1 MWLIRTALRRPIT
14 VLVLVFGVALG
25 AILAILR
32 MRADIFPDLNLPVIY
47 VAQPYGGMSPA
58 QMEGYLVFYYEYHF
72 LYING
77 IESVED
83 KSIQGN
89 GLLKLTFHPGTD
101 MSQALAQTISYVNRA
116 HAFMPYGTVNPFV
129 IRFDAGTVPVG
140 YLVFSSKSRTIGEI
154 QDLALNRIRPLF
166 ATLPGVS
173 APPPFGGNQRT
184 IVITV
189 NPDRLRSYNLSP
201 DAVVQAVN
209 SGNVLMPAGNV
220 RTGSLLRIVGS
231 DSVTPNIKDLLDMPI
246 RTGAGP
252 AVYLRDVGTVADSTD
267 IPTGYALVNGR
278 RAVYIPVTKRPD
290 ASTLTVVSE
299 VKQNLA
305 RFRTLVPSDID
316 ISYQFDQSGY
326 VKSALLSVVRE
337 GLLGALLTGLVVLL
351 FLGDWRSS
359 LIVLTTIPFALLTS
373 VVALWLSGQTI
384 NIMTLGGLAL
394 AVGILVDEG
403 VVEVENIDSTLLEE
417 PGLDPPRGVLQAT
430 QRTVVPR
437 FLSML
442 SMVAVFVP
450 SFFMTGVTKSLFV
463 PLSLAVAFAMVASF
477 LLSSSLLPVLFLWT
491 HREGGRG
498 TPCRAPT
505 HAIASQAPR
514 AGGWN
519 FDRLRNFWA
528 TRLERLA
535 SLRWFVVASYVVV
548 VLVILGLLG
557 PFLGRE
563 LFPSVTGSQFRLRFD
578 APTGT
583 RAEETARL
591 VGNVLEEIQT
601 AAGPGNV
608 DISLGYV
615 GTQAAS
621 YPINTVFLWT
631 GGPHEA
637 VMNVALRPRLGI
649 SVAAF
654 EEKLRRILPPKF
666 PGCSFSF
673 EPGDIVS
680 QIMNFGAPT
689 PIEVAVTGPDFAG
702 VRGFTEKLRDEM
714 SKVPALRDL
723 RIEQPLSYPSVDV
736 RVDRE
741 LAGQLG
747 VTAGQVARSLS
758 EATASS
764 RFTTPNYWA
773 DPKTGVAYQ
782 VQVQYPQPRMT
793 SVEDVQ
799 NTPVMPGDAQHPF
812 VGDLARVTA
821 GTMVGE
827 YDRINGLWLL
837 SLSANT
843 AGKDLGRVASSIDA
857 AIRRA
862 GAPPRGVTV
871 QVRGQIAPMRETLAN
886 LGIGLLLAI
895 AVIFLLL
902 AANFESVRLAFV
914 IFATAPAA
922 ICGVILML
930 LITHTSLNIQSYMG
944 AIMAIGVG
952 TANAILLVTFADER
966 RRAGISASAAGIEGV
981 RARMR
986 PILMTSVAMIAGMIP
1001 MALAIGEG
1009 AEAAAP
1015 LGRAVI
1021 GGLAAATLANLTV
1034 LPFVFSLVQ
1043 ARASTASSSLD
1054 PDDPQSRFAG
1064 RGKG

>member
-58 QMEGYLVFYYEYHF
+58 QMEGYLVYYYEYHF

-101 MSQALAQTISYVNRA
+101 MSQALAQTIAYVNRA

-140 YLVFSSKSRTIGEI
+140 YLVFSSPSRTVGEI

-184 IVITV
+184 IVVTV
-189 NPDRLRSYNLSP
+189 NPDRLRSYNLAP
-201 DAVVQAVN
+201 DAVVKAIS
-209 SGNVLMPAGNV
+209 SGNILMPAGNV

-231 DSVTPNIKDLLDMPI
+231 DSITPNYKDLLDVPI
-246 RTGAGP
+246 QTGAGP

-290 ASTLTVVSE
+290 ASTLTVVNE

-305 RFRTLVPSDID
+305 RFRSLVPSEID

-337 GLLGALLTGLVVLL
+337 GLLGALLTGLMVLV
-351 FLGDWRSS
+351 FLRDWRSS
-359 LIVLTTIPFALLTS
+359 LIVLTTIPGALLTS
-373 VVALWLSGQTI
+373 VVALWLTGQTI

-403 VVEVENIDSTLLEE
+403 VVEIENIDSTLRAE
-417 PGLDPPRGVLQAT
+417 PGLSPARGVLRAT

-442 SMVAVFVP
+442 AIVAVFVP
-450 SFFMTGVTKSLFV
+450 SFLMTGVTKSLFV

-491 HREGGRG
+491 HREDGGGARG
-498 TPCRAPT
+498 P
-505 HAIASQAPR
+505 Q

-519 FDRLRNFWA
+519 FDRVRNSWA
-528 TRLERLA
+528 GSLDRL
-535 SLRWFVVASYVVV
+535 SPLRWAVVALYLAGVAA
-548 VLVILGLLG
+548 ILGLLG
-557 PFLGRE
+557 PRVGRE
-563 LFPSVTGSQFRLRFD
+563 LFPHVTGRQFRLRFD

-583 RAEETARL
+583 RAEETAQR
-591 VGNVLEEIQT
+591 VGSVLQEIQS
-601 AAGPGNV
+601 AAGAGNV

-615 GTQAAS
+615 GTQGAS

-631 GGPHEA
+631 SGPHEA
-637 VMNVALRPRLGI
+637 VMNVALRPQAGM
-649 SVAAF
+649 SVTAL
-654 EEKLRRILPPKF
+654 EEALRATLPGKF

-680 QIMNFGAPT
+680 QIMNFGSPT
-689 PIEVAVTGPDFAG
+689 PVEIAVTGPDFAG
-702 VRGFTEKLRDEM
+702 VRAYTEKLREEM

-723 RIEQPLSYPSVDV
+723 RIEQPLNYPSVDV
-736 RVDRE
+736 HVNRE

-747 VTAGQVARSLS
+747 VTAEQVARSLS

-773 DPKTGVAYQ
+773 DPRTGVGYQ

-793 SVEDVQ
+793 SMEDVQ
-799 NTPVMPGDAQHPF
+799 NTPVMPGDAQHPLIA
-812 VGDLARVTA
+812 DLARVTE

-827 YDRINGLWLL
+827 YDRMNGLWLL
-837 SLSANT
+837 SLSANI
-843 AGKDLGRVASSIDA
+843 AGEDLGRVANRIDA
-857 AIRRA
+857 AIRHA
-862 GAPPRGVTV
+862 GTPPRGVIV
-871 QVRGQIAPMRETLAN
+871 QVRGQVAPMRAALSS
-886 LGIGLLLAI
+886 LGLGLLLAI
-895 AVIFLLL
+895 GVIFLIL
-902 AANFESVRLAFV
+902 AANFESLRMALVTFT
-914 IFATAPAA
+914 TAPAA
-922 ICGVILML
+922 LCGVVVML
-930 LITHTSLNIQSYMG
+930 WVTHTSLNIQSYMG
-944 AIMAIGVG
+944 AIMAVGVG
-952 TANAILLVTFADER
+952 TANAILLVTFADEQ
-966 RRAGISASAAGIEGV
+966 RRAGASALAAGLEGT

-986 PILMTSVAMIAGMIP
+986 PILMTSAAMIAGMIP

-1043 ARASTASSSLD
+1043 ARTSTASSSLD
-1054 PDDPQSRFAG
+1054 PDDPESRYAP
-1064 RGKG
+1064 R